1 MEENLTDEEV
11 IQFNDA
17 MTESLNNF
25 FGNLMA
31 MNNHCA
37 NIQNLVKSNDETMYS
52 KWSSLK
58 ETMDI
63 SANTFNDNNKV
74 VQDTLNTFELNV
86 KSLHEEGVDTA
97 NLADNVFKE
106 YIERINAL

>member
-17 MTESLNNF
+17 MTEALNNF
-25 FGNLMA
+25 VGNLHA
-31 MNNHCA
+31 MNNCCA
-37 NIQNLVKSNDETMYS
+37 NIRNLVISNNTTLYS
-52 KWSSLK
+52 KWASLK
-58 ETMDI
+58 ETMEI
-63 SANTFNDNNKV
+63 SLNTFSDNNRV
-74 VQDTLNTFELNV
+74 LQDTLNTFELNV

>member
-11 IQFNDA
+11 MQFNDA
-17 MTESLNNF
+17 MTEALNNF
-25 FGNLMA
+25 YHNLMA
-31 MNNHCA
+31 MNNNCA
-37 NIQNLVKSNDETMYS
+37 TIRNLVKSNDESMYS

-58 ETMDI
+58 ETMET
-63 SANTFNDNNKV
+63 STNTFSNNNRV
-74 VQDTLNTFELNV
+74 LQDTLNTFELNV